1 MSWQTIIKSERLL
14 PRFIKLAEDNMDKFN
29 EQDKPL
35 VIMYIT
41 GLKKKFDRETFEG
54 LRMVLRENDL
64 IDSHGHE

>member
-29 EQDKPL
+29 EQDKQL
-35 VIMYIT
+35 VLMYIA